1 MWVSIYLYICI
12 IHIRTCADK
21 YMLDSVE
28 ERRKQVI
35 ISNVL
40 ILLIFSCNHQQ
51 FSCKEIR
58 TSPKFSKNNWT
69 SSLSRFDFHTN
80 SFDAYPTINSWV
92 PQKRSIFF
100 PIDSPKFTPEERILR
115 EKNAVLLEPLSYA
128 VVKDHLTGAVGTWDF
143 FRRENMETLAIKT
156 GGFHKDWNSWM
167 EKWYVFWAIKNWMFF
182 VRDFG
187 LHQQKMET
195 RLQIMVIW
203 HKKQQELCRF
213 FSWDFANNSAG
224 KAAMEILGI

>member
-143 FRRENMETLAIKT
+143 FSPRKHGDVGHQNWGISQRLEQLDGKMVCFLGHQKL
-156 GGFHKDWNSWM
+156 D
-167 EKWYVFWAIKNWMFF
+167 VFRAGLRTSPAKN
-182 VRDFG
+182 G
-187 LHQQKMET
+187 NP
-195 RLQIMVIW
+195 
-203 HKKQQELCRF
+203 
-213 FSWDFANNSAG
+213 FANHG
-224 KAAMEILGI
+224 DLT